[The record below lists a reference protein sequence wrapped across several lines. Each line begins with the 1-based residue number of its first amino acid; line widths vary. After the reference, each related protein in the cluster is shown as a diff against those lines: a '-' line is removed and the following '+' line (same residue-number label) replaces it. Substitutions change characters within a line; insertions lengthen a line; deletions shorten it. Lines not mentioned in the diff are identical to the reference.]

1 MEQCVWMW
9 EWGVDM
15 VDVNKQQFLKF
26 LVSEIERQQKDMY
39 KSGEGKKLITVLTE
53 IYTLV
58 SDGKFDSY
66 TRDIAGEVREVQKS
80 HENFK
85 TGVVHHAH

>member
-1 MEQCVWMW
+1 MEM
-9 EWGVDM
+9 
-15 VDVNKQQFLKF
+15 NKQQFLKF
-26 LVSEIERQQKDMY
+26 LIGEIERQQKDMY
-39 KSGEGKKLITVLTE
+39 KSGEGKKLITTLTE

-66 TRDIAGEVREVQKS
+66 SRDIAGEIREVNKS